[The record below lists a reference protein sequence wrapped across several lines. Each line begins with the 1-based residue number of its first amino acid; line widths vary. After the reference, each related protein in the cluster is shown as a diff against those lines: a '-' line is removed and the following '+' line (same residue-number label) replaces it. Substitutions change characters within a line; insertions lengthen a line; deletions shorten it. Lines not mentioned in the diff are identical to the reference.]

1 MPELGG
7 VSGTKSVVGAQ
18 IPLYTLNREI
28 QQYDF
33 ISFRGP
39 GYPKTQFQIL
49 KKLCTLEYIS
59 LIRIQRDSVIACQ
72 SWEEY
77 LAQNLL

>member
-49 KKLCTLEYIS
+49 KKVMHIGIY
-59 LIRIQRDSVIACQ
+59 
-72 SWEEY
+72 
-77 LAQNLL
+77 